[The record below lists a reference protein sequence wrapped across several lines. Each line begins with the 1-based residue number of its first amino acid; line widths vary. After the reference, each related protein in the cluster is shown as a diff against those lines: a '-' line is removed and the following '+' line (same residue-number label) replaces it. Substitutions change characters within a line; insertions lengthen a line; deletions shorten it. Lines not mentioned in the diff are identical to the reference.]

1 MSSSAQLNQW
11 QVEGDTPDAY
21 ERYLVPALFREA
33 AEKLIAHAAIQPG
46 ERVLDLGCGTGIVAR
61 VAAEH
66 LGDGENV
73 TGVDANQGMLDVARR
88 VSAETHPGIEWQQGA
103 AEDLPLARSAFDVGL
118 SQQAFQFLENR
129 DAALKEIHRVLRPG
143 GRLVFSVFRSI
154 EHNHTYQPLIE
165 AFRRHGGDS
174 LGTMMNSPFQEWTRE
189 GLREMVTEAGF
200 AQADITISLVTA
212 RFPSVAD
219 FIQQELSSSPLSEM
233 VSTMDDDVREAI
245 ARDTRAGLRE
255 YIDDRG
261 VMHPLQTYLVSARA

>member
-11 QVEGDTPDAY
+11 QVEGDTPEAY
-21 ERYLVPALFREA
+21 ERYLVPALFQEA
-33 AEKLIAHAAIQPG
+33 AEKLIQHAAIQPG

-66 LGDGENV
+66 LGNGENV
-73 TGVDANQGMLDVARR
+73 TGVDINPGMLDVARS
-88 VSAETHPGIEWQQGA
+88 VSAETHPGIEWQQGS
-103 AEDLPLARSAFDVGL
+103 AEDLPLARSSFDVVL

-129 DAALKEIHRVLRPG
+129 ETALKEIHRVLRPG

-154 EHNHTYQPLIE
+154 EHNYTYRPLIE
-165 AFRRHGGDS
+165 AFRRHGGDN

-200 AQADITISLVTA
+200 TQADITISLVTA
-212 RFPSVAD
+212 RFPTVPD
-219 FIQQELSSSPLSEM
+219 YIQQELSSSPMSEL
-233 VSTMDDDVREAI
+233 VSTMADDVRQAI
-245 ARDTRAGLRE
+245 ARDTSAGLSD